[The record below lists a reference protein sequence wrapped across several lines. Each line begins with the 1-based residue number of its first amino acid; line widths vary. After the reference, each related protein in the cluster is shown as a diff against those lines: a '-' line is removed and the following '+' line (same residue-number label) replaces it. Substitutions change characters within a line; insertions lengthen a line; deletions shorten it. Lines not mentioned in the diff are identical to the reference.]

1 MSKIKD
7 EDRILRTRE
16 KQQVQ
21 GNSYISIN
29 FSEETMQ
36 SKMEW
41 QDIFKLM
48 KKNKTIVKNT
58 LPGKIIIHIWRNDK
72 YFTDK

>member
-1 MSKIKD
+1 MAKIKD

-21 GNSYISIN
+21 GNSYMSIN

-41 QDIFKLM
+41 KDILKLM
-48 KKNKTIVKNT
+48 KKKQTK
-58 LPGKIIIHIWRNDK
+58 L
-72 YFTDK
+72 

>member
-48 KKNKTIVKNT
+48 KKNKQNYSQEYSTWQDYHSHLKE
-58 LPGKIIIHIWRNDK
+58 
-72 YFTDK
+72 

>member
-58 LPGKIIIHIWRNDK
+58 LPGKIIIHI
-72 YFTDK
+72 

>member
-1 MSKIKD
+1 MAKIKD

-21 GNSYISIN
+21 GNSYMSIN

-41 QDIFKLM
+41 QDILKLM
-48 KKNKTIVKNT
+48 KKKTNKTIVKNT
-58 LPGKIIIHIWRNDK
+58 LPGKIIIHI
-72 YFTDK
+72 

>member
-16 KQQVQ
+16 KKQVQ

-48 KKNKTIVKNT
+48 KKQTK
-58 LPGKIIIHIWRNDK
+58 L
-72 YFTDK
+72 

>member
-1 MSKIKD
+1 MAKIKD

-16 KQQVQ
+16 KQQVP
-21 GNSYISIN
+21 GNSYMSIN

-48 KKNKTIVKNT
+48 EKTNKTIVKNT
-58 LPGKIIIHIWRNDK
+58 LPGKIIIHI
-72 YFTDK
+72 

>member
-1 MSKIKD
+1 MAKIKD

-21 GNSYISIN
+21 GNSYMSMN

-48 KKNKTIVKNT
+48 EKTNKTIVKNT
-58 LPGKIIIHIWRNDK
+58 LPGKIIIHI
-72 YFTDK
+72 

>member
-1 MSKIKD
+1 MAKIKD

-21 GNSYISIN
+21 GNSYMSIN

-41 QDIFKLM
+41 QDILKLM
-48 KKNKTIVKNT
+48 KKNKQNYSQ
-58 LPGKIIIHIWRNDK
+58 K
-72 YFTDK
+72 YSTWQDYHSHLKE

>member
-1 MSKIKD
+1 MS
-7 EDRILRTRE
+7 
-16 KQQVQ
+16 V
-21 GNSYISIN
+21 N

-48 KKNKTIVKNT
+48 KKQTNKTIVKNT
-58 LPGKIIIHIWRNDK
+58 LPGKVIIHI
-72 YFTDK
+72 

>member
-16 KQQVQ
+16 KKQVQ

-36 SKMEW
+36 FKMEW

-48 KKNKTIVKNT
+48 KKQTK
-58 LPGKIIIHIWRNDK
+58 L
-72 YFTDK
+72 

>member
-1 MSKIKD
+1 MAKIKD

-21 GNSYISIN
+21 GNSYMSIN

-48 KKNKTIVKNT
+48 KKKKTNKTIVKNT
-58 LPGKIIIHIWRNDK
+58 LPGKIIIHI
-72 YFTDK
+72 

>member
-48 KKNKTIVKNT
+48 KKKQNYSQEYSTWQDYHSHLKE
-58 LPGKIIIHIWRNDK
+58 
-72 YFTDK
+72 

>member
-41 QDIFKLM
+41 QDIFEALQW
-48 KKNKTIVKNT
+48 KNPAT
-58 LPGKIIIHIWRNDK
+58 
-72 YFTDK
+72 

>member
-29 FSEETMQ
+29 FLEETMQ

-58 LPGKIIIHIWRNDK
+58 LPGKIIIHI
-72 YFTDK
+72 

>member
-1 MSKIKD
+1 MKVFLKRG
-7 EDRILRTRE
+7 EVRLKANRTRE
-16 KQQVQ
+16 KKQVQ

-48 KKNKTIVKNT
+48 KKQTK
-58 LPGKIIIHIWRNDK
+58 L
-72 YFTDK
+72 

>member
-1 MSKIKD
+1 MAKIKD

-21 GNSYISIN
+21 GNSYMSIN

-48 KKNKTIVKNT
+48 EKTNKTIVKNT
-58 LPGKIIIHIWRNDK
+58 LPGKIIIHI
-72 YFTDK
+72 

>member
-16 KQQVQ
+16 KQQEQ

-29 FSEETMQ
+29 FSEDTMQ

-41 QDIFKLM
+41 QDMFKLM
-48 KKNKTIVKNT
+48 KKQTK
-58 LPGKIIIHIWRNDK
+58 L
-72 YFTDK
+72 